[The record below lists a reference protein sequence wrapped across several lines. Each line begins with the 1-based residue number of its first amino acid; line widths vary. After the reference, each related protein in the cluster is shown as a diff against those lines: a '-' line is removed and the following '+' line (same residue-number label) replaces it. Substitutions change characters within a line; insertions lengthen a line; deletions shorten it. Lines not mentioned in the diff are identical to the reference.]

1 VANAVYNQTNI
12 TLCVLDNATTAM
24 TGAQPHPGTGI
35 RMSFDAAA
43 KDAENA
49 LRIPA
54 VLRALGVGHVAEVD
68 PFDFDAAVEAVRAAV
83 DFTGPS
89 ALVFKAP
96 CITVAPR
103 SAQRSAHHG
112 AQHNAQPVIDI
123 EACTNCR
130 GCIRAIG
137 CPALVVRDGQVA
149 IDKTLCFGCGL
160 CVHTC
165 CFDAIR
171 VARAG
176 EGHA

>member
-54 VLRALGVGHVAEVD
+54 VLRALGVGHVVEVD
-68 PFDFDAAVEAVRAAV
+68 PFDFDAAVEAVRTAV

-103 SAQRSAHHG
+103 SSQRSAHG
-112 AQHNAQPVIDI
+112 SAQPVIYTG
-123 EACTNCR
+123 ACTNCKS
-130 GCIRAIG
+130 CIRAIG
-137 CPALVVRDGQVA
+137 CPALVVRDGQVT
-149 IDKTLCFGCGL
+149 IDKTLCYGCGL

-165 CFDAIR
+165 PFDAILP
-171 VARAG
+171 ARAG
-176 EGHA
+176 ESHA